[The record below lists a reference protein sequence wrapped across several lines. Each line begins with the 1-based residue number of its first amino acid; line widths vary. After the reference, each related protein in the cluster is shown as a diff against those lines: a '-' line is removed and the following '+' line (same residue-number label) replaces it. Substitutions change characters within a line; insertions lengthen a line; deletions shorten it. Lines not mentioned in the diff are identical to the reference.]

1 MAAMA
6 LRFLERE
13 LRGQLAERGHQELA
27 ANAVGG
33 VAFTDDGGTIYVHL
47 LPKEGWPY
55 RAQGRAF
62 VLAWEDY
69 APEGSGRMHCYRWL
83 IREAR
88 TSLRENTE
96 MIIRW
101 LEGQ

>member
-13 LRGQLAERGHQELA
+13 LRGLLGERGRLELA
-27 ANAVGG
+27 SNAVGA
-33 VAFTDDGGTIYVHL
+33 VTFTDDGGTIYVHL
-47 LPKEGWPY
+47 LPKEGWPH

-69 APEGSGRMHCYRWL
+69 APEGSDRLHCYRWL

-88 TSLRENTE
+88 TSLHENVD
-96 MIIRW
+96 MIVRW
-101 LEGQ
+101 LEGR

>member
-13 LRGQLAERGHQELA
+13 LRGLLTKRGRDDLAKH
-27 ANAVGG
+27 AVGT

-47 LPKEGWPY
+47 LPREGWPH

-83 IREAR
+83 VNEAR
-88 TSLRENTE
+88 TSLRENADK
-96 MIIRW
+96 IVRW
-101 LEGQ
+101 LEGR